1 MKLIKIY
8 FIGVLLL
15 LLCSSLGLA
24 QDCPTSLLVL
34 STQQEIDNFS
44 SNYPNC
50 TELPAS
56 LKIEGNNI
64 TNLDGL
70 SQLEMVWSLQIENC
84 PSLVNVDGLLENLEV
99 LLQLRIVNNNSLERI
114 SCSPTYPE
122 VTSGI
127 YIASNQSLTTISGFN
142 NIEIIGVYSN
152 CQGIEIL
159 NNPNLVTMSGFNSL
173 KEVCEIKLRNTG
185 LTNLPSFQSLITVDK
200 SIEISNNN
208 QLQTIDAFSNL
219 VRIEQYFSIKDNQTL
234 QSISAGQSFLKVG
247 RSFEISGNPFLTTVN
262 GFDSN
267 FFVTENFTITNN
279 DNLLSLPR
287 FDILSSVGER
297 LLISNNPQLQGI
309 VGFAS
314 LDNVKSLEISNNT
327 SLNEFDAFEDL
338 ENIEDDFEISGSPN
352 LVEIIGFNSLRYI
365 GRIFYL
371 YNLPSLT
378 NINQIAPLQDQI
390 SFFTLQNTKLQNID
404 FLEEQTGLY
413 DLKLI
418 DNPLLSS
425 IAGVRNISSVRTLHL
440 ENLPISNLNDF
451 SQLINVGGGLSLV
464 GLNITDVDVFSSID
478 NLNGSLDIK
487 DNPNLEN
494 LEGFTNLTRLG
505 YSPNGYLQVDGNAIL
520 SSASGLD
527 NLDPTS
533 FFSVSFENNPNLSI
547 CNVQSV
553 CEFLQVNQNYDY
565 HHIYNNA
572 SGCDTAVEVANSC
585 SFILGIDEILQEK
598 ITIYPN
604 PVKDLLFIEGIE
616 TESIEII
623 DITGRV
629 VATTLRTNKVDV
641 SNLQSGNYFV
651 RIVFEGQELIK
662 KLIKI

>member
-1 MKLIKIY
+1 MKLFKIY
-8 FIGVLLL
+8 FFGVL
-15 LLCSSLGLA
+15 LLCSSVGLA

-142 NIEIIGVYSN
+142 NIEEIGVYSQ
-152 CQGIEIL
+152 CEGLEIL
-159 NNPNLVTMSGFNSL
+159 NNPNLVTISGFNFL
-173 KEVCEIKLRNTG
+173 KEVCELKFKNNG
-185 LTNLPSFQSLITVDK
+185 LINLPSFQSLITVNK

-208 QLQTIDAFSNL
+208 QLQSIDAFSNL

-234 QSISAGQSFLKVG
+234 QSISAGQSFFKVG
-247 RSFEISGNPFLTTVN
+247 RNFEISGNPSLTTVN

-267 FFVTENFTITNN
+267 FSVTENFTITNN
-279 DNLLSLPR
+279 ENLLSLPR
-287 FDILSSVGER
+287 FDILSSVGES

-309 VGFAS
+309 VGFAN
-314 LDNVKSLEISNNT
+314 LDNVKSLEISNNS
-327 SLNEFDAFEDL
+327 SLTEFDAFEDL
-338 ENIEDDFEISGSPN
+338 EDIENDFEVSGSPN
-352 LVEIIGFNSLRYI
+352 LEEIIGFNSLNAV
-365 GRIFYL
+365 GRNFYL
-371 YNLPSLT
+371 YDLPSLAS
-378 NINQIAPLQDQI
+378 IAQLPVLEDQI
-390 SFFTLQNTKLQNID
+390 GHITIQNTQLQNID
-404 FLEEQTGLY
+404 FLENQTTLY

-418 DNPLLSS
+418 DNPLLTSV
-425 IAGVRNISSVRTLHL
+425 AGVRNITTVRTLHL

-451 SQLINVGGGLSLV
+451 SQLINVGGALSLV

-533 FFSVSFENNPNLSI
+533 FFSVSFENNPNLSV

-553 CEFLQVNQNYDY
+553 CEFLQVNQSYNL
-565 HHIYNNA
+565 HHIENNA
-572 SGCDTAVEVANSC
+572 PGCANAIEVAESC
-585 SFILGIDEILQEK
+585 GFVLGVTNDEISEITMYPNPAEEMLFIGGIDEG
-598 ITIYPN
+598 TIEFVDAAGRIVYTTSK
-604 PVKDLLFIEGIE
+604 VS
-616 TESIEII
+616 SI
-623 DITGRV
+623 
-629 VATTLRTNKVDV
+629 DV
-641 SNLQSGNYFV
+641 SNLQSGVYFV
-651 RIVFEGQELIK
+651 KIYIDGKVLTKKIIK
-662 KLIKI
+662 E